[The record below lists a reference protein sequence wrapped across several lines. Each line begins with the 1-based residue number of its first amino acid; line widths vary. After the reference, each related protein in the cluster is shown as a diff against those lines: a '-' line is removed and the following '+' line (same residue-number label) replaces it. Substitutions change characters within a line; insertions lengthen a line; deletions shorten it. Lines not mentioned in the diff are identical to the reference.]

1 MKTGSTSSAATDHP
15 ILVRIHMLAG
25 LRDHGVITLQEY
37 EAKRAD
43 LLSNVVSAVC
53 GLTPTE
59 PGPRARSIAPLNGDG
74 HP

>member
-1 MKTGSTSSAATDHP
+1 VKTGSTNSAAADHP

-43 LLSNVVSAVC
+43 LLSKVVSAVC
-53 GLTPTE
+53 RLTPAE
-59 PGPRARSIAPLNGDG
+59 PGPQARGRS
-74 HP
+74 HR